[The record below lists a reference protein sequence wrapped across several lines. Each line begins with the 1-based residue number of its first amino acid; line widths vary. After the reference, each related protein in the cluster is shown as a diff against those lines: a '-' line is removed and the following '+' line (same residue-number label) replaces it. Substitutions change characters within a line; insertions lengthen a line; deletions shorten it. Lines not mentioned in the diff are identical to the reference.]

1 MHARKRRN
9 LRGQFTTRYV
19 TRSTFKLKE
28 LHVVLH
34 DIAVYPEIVPLQHRQ
49 SFNEQL
55 KRITRSSYIR
65 KPKNLFND
73 IIQLSGRKVRRSN
86 ERNNTSAENSPLSS
100 ISVQNERKRPI
111 TRRKL
116 KKDIESKVWTDDDEY
131 EVIQRKPIKYKR
143 LHIIDS
149 DESSDTTNYQTSTVI
164 RR

>member
-1 MHARKRRN
+1 MHDHKRRN
-9 LRGQFTTRYV
+9 SKGQFTTRYV

-55 KRITRSSYIR
+55 KRITRSYIR

-73 IIQLSGRKVRRSN
+73 VQLSGQKVRRSN

-100 ISVQNERKRPI
+100 ISVHNGRKRPI

-116 KKDIESKVWTDDDEY
+116 RKDIESKVWTDDDEY

-143 LHIIDS
+143 LRIIDS
-149 DESSDTTNYQTSTVI
+149 DESSDITNYQTSTVI